1 MLFYVNTV
9 AIDHYSRLFTRS
21 SVSPI
26 GSVDK
31 DSLRLRSEELI
42 NVDNER
48 VLFVPKIKRENYLR
62 LNDSFWRIGV
72 TLMRKL
78 LEFPSQGIETFLE
91 VFRMQCNAIPVTQCR
106 SFPVSNDIFWYSTSS
121 RVLLSFVCSVRF
133 VVATQW
139 KFPLT
144 RTSRIIA
151 RDIESGV
158 HHETRS
164 WHSSRSTLNYFGP
177 TVNFRFHLVDPT
189 SS

>member
-62 LNDSFWRIGV
+62 LNDSF
-72 TLMRKL
+72 
-78 LEFPSQGIETFLE
+78 
-91 VFRMQCNAIPVTQCR
+91 
-106 SFPVSNDIFWYSTSS
+106 
-121 RVLLSFVCSVRF
+121 
-133 VVATQW
+133 
-139 KFPLT
+139 
-144 RTSRIIA
+144 
-151 RDIESGV
+151 
-158 HHETRS
+158 
-164 WHSSRSTLNYFGP
+164 
-177 TVNFRFHLVDPT
+177 
-189 SS
+189 